1 MSSWNCM
8 LSRVEY
14 ENNFIT
20 PGPGVG
26 SDGRTDILDILK
38 PNGPFDGRVLFIYS
52 EYLNSEISV

>member
-1 MSSWNCM
+1 M